1 MKENFGK
8 VKFLKERYWFK
19 LMNKTLGILVYNANI
34 EQDIANCLDENIKE
48 MLNDSYDT
56 SYIKLNDTFL
66 IDSFWN
72 T

>member
-1 MKENFGK
+1 MP
-8 VKFLKERYWFK
+8 
-19 LMNKTLGILVYNANI
+19 IAI
-34 EQDIANCLDENIKE
+34 EQDIANCLDKNIKE

>member
-19 LMNKTLGILVYNANI
+19 LMNETLDRLCYNANI
-34 EQDIANCLDENIKE
+34 EQDIANCLDENIRE
-48 MLNDSYDT
+48 MLND
-56 SYIKLNDTFL
+56 IFL
-66 IDSFWN
+66 IDSFRN